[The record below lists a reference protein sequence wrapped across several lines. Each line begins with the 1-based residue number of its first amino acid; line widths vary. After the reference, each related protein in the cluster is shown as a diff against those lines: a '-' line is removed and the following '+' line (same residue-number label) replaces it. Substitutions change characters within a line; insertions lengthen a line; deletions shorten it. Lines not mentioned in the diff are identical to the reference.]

1 MDIGCRFKVYQSIDI
16 VFACET
22 RNKLAFMLINPSCQ
36 IVGNT
41 YIEGSRAICHDIDE
55 VFIHLSSHVRVFLSS
70 HVRVFVMLSVAEAS
84 LPPELVSGVL
94 SC

>member
-1 MDIGCRFKVYQSIDI
+1 MNIRCRFKVYQSIDI

-55 VFIHLSSHVRVFLSS
+55 VFIHLSSHVRVF
-70 HVRVFVMLSVAEAS
+70 VMLSVAEVS
-84 LPPELVSGVL
+84 VPPELVSGVL